1 MQATVRNEFFKSHQ
15 LTHQRFKQEN
25 EDLRRMQRL
34 RSNAKNIQQFV
45 ICRTHQNKLEV
56 PLHTKMT
63 QMMSWHKIK
72 FVTIHCLAYL
82 KTQVIKEVGDL

>member
-25 EDLRRMQRL
+25 EDLKRMQRL

-72 FVTIHCLAYL
+72 FVTIHLFSL
-82 KTQVIKEVGDL
+82 FEDTGD